1 MAATT
6 DDSAV
11 ADTEARL
18 QPGAAGRR
26 SAMANLFWSLSG
38 EGVRL
43 VSSFGAFLILV
54 RVFPPSQFGLLVAA
68 TGLFAV
74 LFPFAGMGGGWLVLR
89 RVTAESWS
97 AIDAL
102 ATANG
107 MMLVGSAG
115 LGLLAVAARPVLMP
129 QMPLLWFVGVGVSE
143 MVLLGLVETTLFA
156 AQATERLVAKAA
168 AWSVYGL
175 GRAGAAVFLVV
186 AVDEPDLGMWIALTI
201 VIGLVVL
208 LVAQI
213 LTVGRL
219 VGVHRPRRVDVKD
232 GLPYSVGFGAERLLA
247 ATDNVLLVRLD
258 YAADAGL
265 YAAARRLLTVSIAPV
280 MAGLHAVS
288 ARLWRAGGQ
297 SRNRVA
303 DARRLAVRLSALGS
317 VYGVVVAVAWIM
329 LGDTVARVLGAEYAE
344 AAVIL
349 PWLSVIPLLLVLEVF
364 AATALTGA
372 GYHGHRVV
380 LTMAVGVLN
389 IGLNLLWIPGLGW
402 RGAVYASLISSAVYV
417 ALLWLTL
424 SWAAARVDG
433 DGNGGETLER
443 SPGGDGA

>member
-1 MAATT
+1 MEATT
-6 DDSAV
+6 DDPALVDS
-11 ADTEARL
+11 DARGESGVV
-18 QPGAAGRR
+18 PDR
-26 SAMANLFWSLSG
+26 STVGNLFWSLSG

-43 VSSFGAFLILV
+43 VSSFVAFLILV
-54 RVFPPSQFGLLVAA
+54 RVFPPSDFGLLVAA
-68 TGLFAV
+68 TGLFAM

-97 AIDAL
+97 VVDAL

-115 LGLLAVAARPVLMP
+115 LGVLAVAARPVVMP
-129 QMPLLWFVGVGVSE
+129 QMPLPWFIGVGLSE

-156 AQATERLVAKAA
+156 AQATERLMAKAA

-175 GRAGAAVFLVV
+175 GRAGAAVLLVT
-186 AVDEPDLGMWIALTI
+186 AVDEPDLGLWIVLTV

-219 VGVHRPRRVDVKD
+219 VGVRRPRRVDVTD

-297 SRNRVA
+297 SRNQVA
-303 DARRLAVRLSALGS
+303 DARRLALRLSALGS
-317 VYGVVVAVAWIM
+317 VYGVVVAGAWIL
-329 LGDTVARVLGAEYAE
+329 LGDTVAGVLGPEYAE

-349 PWLSVIPLLLVLEVF
+349 PWLSVVPLLLVLEVF

-380 LTMAVGVLN
+380 LTVMVGVLN
-389 IGLNLLWIPGLGW
+389 IGLNLVWIPGLGW
-402 RGAVYASLISSAVYV
+402 RGAVYASLVSSALYV
-417 ALLWLTL
+417 TLLWLTL
-424 SWAAARVDG
+424 NWAAARADRTDG
-433 DGNGGETLER
+433 GALER
-443 SPGGDGA
+443 SPGGDDV

>member
-1 MAATT
+1 VEITT
-6 DDSAV
+6 DDPAL
-11 ADTEARL
+11 ADSDARGE
-18 QPGAAGRR
+18 PGAAPAR
-26 SAMANLFWSLSG
+26 SAVGNLFWSLSG

-43 VSSFGAFLILV
+43 VSSFAAFLILV
-54 RVFPPSQFGLLVAA
+54 RVFPPSEFGLLVAA
-68 TGLFAV
+68 TGLFAM

-97 AIDAL
+97 VADAL

-107 MMLVGSAG
+107 MMLLGSVG
-115 LGLLAVAARPVLMP
+115 LGALAVAAHPIVMP
-129 QMPLLWFVGVGVSE
+129 QMPLPWFVGVGLSE

-175 GRAGAAVFLVV
+175 GRAGAAVVLVV
-186 AVDEPDLGMWIALTI
+186 AVDEPDLGLWIALTV

-219 VGVHRPRRVDVKD
+219 VGVRRPRRVDVSD

-247 ATDNVLLVRLD
+247 ATDNLLLVRLD

-297 SRNRVA
+297 SRNQVA
-303 DARRLAVRLSALGS
+303 DARRLALRLSALGS
-317 VYGVVVAVAWIM
+317 VYGVVVAGAWIL
-329 LGDTVARVLGAEYAE
+329 LGDTVAGVLGADYAE

-380 LTMAVGVLN
+380 LTVMVGVLN
-389 IGLNLLWIPGLGW
+389 IGLNLAWIPGLGW
-402 RGAVYASLISSAVYV
+402 RGAVYASLVSSALYV

-424 SWAAARVDG
+424 NWAAARADQT
-433 DGNGGETLER
+433 GGGALER
-443 SPGGDGA
+443 SPGGDDV

>member
-6 DDSAV
+6 DDSALID
-11 ADTEARL
+11 AEARSST
-18 QPGAAGRR
+18 GTSSRR
-26 SAMANLFWSLSG
+26 SAVGNLFWSLSG

-43 VSSFGAFLILV
+43 VSSFAAFLLLV
-54 RVFPPSQFGLLVAA
+54 RVFPPSDFGLLVAA
-68 TGLFAV
+68 TGLFAM

-97 AIDAL
+97 SADAL

-107 MMLVGSAG
+107 MMLVGSAV
-115 LGLLAVAARPVLMP
+115 LGALAVAARPVVMP
-129 QMPLLWFVGVGVSE
+129 QMPLWWFVGLGVSE

-168 AWSVYGL
+168 AWSAYGL
-175 GRAGAAVFLVV
+175 GRAGAAIVLVL
-186 AVDEPDLGMWIALTI
+186 AVDEPSLGVWIALTI
-201 VIGLVVL
+201 VIGLVVW

-219 VGVHRPRRVDVKD
+219 VGFRRPRRVDVTD

-297 SRNRVA
+297 SRNRAA
-303 DARRLAVRLSALGS
+303 DARRLALRLSALGS
-317 VYGVVVAVAWIM
+317 VYGVVVAAAWLV
-329 LGDTVARVLGAEYAE
+329 LGDTVAGVLGPEYAQ

-349 PWLSVIPLLLVLEVF
+349 PWLSVVPLLVVLEIF
-364 AATALTGA
+364 AATALTA
-372 GYHGHRVV
+372 SGYHGHRVV
-380 LTMAVGVLN
+380 LTVVVGVLN
-389 IGLNLLWIPGLGW
+389 IGLNLLWIPDLGW
-402 RGAVYASLISSAVYV
+402 RGAVYASLVSSAVFV

-424 SWAAARVDG
+424 SWAAVRADADRTE
-433 DGNGGETLER
+433 GEPLGH
-443 SPGGDGA
+443 SPGGDDE